1 MYQGVFG
8 SWRRLYLFSEIILVS
23 FCGSLLCLDR
33 VFIQAMISR
42 PVVIAPLI
50 GLLLHNPYAG
60 LIIGAFIEL
69 IWIDRIPIGTYIPPN
84 DSITAV
90 VATATAVI
98 AGSRLGGASPELI
111 ALCVLIAIPCG
122 NLAKQMDVQIIKS
135 NDSLSD
141 QALEDAK
148 ENNIRAIERKTYLG
162 LIKVFSF
169 YAFFVLAVLAV
180 FVPSVIWVYPKLNA
194 TAIKTLSL
202 TYYFLPLL
210 GIAVAINMLKLR
222 RAIPIFC
229 AMFLIVAVF
238 LEIFRFL

>member
-1 MYQGVFG
+1 
-8 SWRRLYLFSEIILVS
+8 LFTEIILVS
-23 FCGSLLCLDR
+23 LLGGLLCLDR
-33 VFIQAMISR
+33 VFIQAMVSR

-60 LIIGAFIEL
+60 LIIGAFVEL

-90 VATATAVI
+90 VATSTALI
-98 AGSRLGGASPELI
+98 AGSKLGGTSPELI
-111 ALCVLIAIPCG
+111 ALSILIAIPCG
-122 NLAKQMDVQIIKS
+122 GLAKQMDVQIIKS

-141 QALEDAK
+141 KALEDAK
-148 ENNIRAIERKTYLG
+148 ENNIRAVEQKTYLG

-169 YAFFVLAVLAV
+169 YVLFLLAAQALL
-180 FVPSVIWVYPKLNA
+180 VPSVIWAYPKLNA
-194 TAIKTLSL
+194 TAIKTLSF

-222 RAIPIFC
+222 RAIPVFC
-229 AMFLIVAVF
+229 AIFLIVALF
-238 LEIFRFL
+238 LEVFHIL